1 MANEQAAAGVE
12 KILKA
17 ARSISTR
24 YKTKKLTNIL
34 ATDRTAIDA
43 GLAAIGDTNLSII
56 ITSSRTG
63 ATPLPGAAVT
73 DTLAPNQPTG
83 LSVVE
88 GASTLTWSWDPSF
101 DNYDGTS
108 TASGVKEYDLEL
120 DGSITVVSTAN
131 TSVLPAPTFAVIG
144 SYSPPPSHT
153 QTGDSHQIVSAG
165 TGIDGTADQCAFLY
179 WSVSGDFKL
188 QCRVDSFTGA
198 GGEYAL
204 AGLMVREST
213 AAGSI
218 YTALYQWLSAL
229 SRGVQHKKRTATD
242 GAKTTGTAVSG
253 NGEDRWLQIERSG
266 STFTYRY
273 SIDGGAWT
281 TLATETVTMNS
292 AVLIGTFCSDL
303 QASPVPLTATFLQ
316 TGYTT
321 VSRPSYVQTTTGS
334 HTARVRARDLSASAN
349 VSTWAPS
356 VTGAASDQLL
366 TWNPGHYAMPDH
378 HMYPSKYT
386 LIESDIASLVTP
398 TDKRAKLTGVR
409 LLGTWG
415 MFEPT
420 QGNYDFSKLDYFIA
434 YAKARGLRSI
444 LSINVR
450 RYGGAVPSV
459 PQVDYRDTTLP
470 DYVITN
476 GWAGLNTDD
485 LGGYSARLDITACM
499 TAYLAMI
506 AALGA
511 HLNSEPYFEMF
522 ETGETSAA
530 FATGQGYSSTSWN
543 TQWLRVPAALRAAF
557 PNKPA
562 VIDCNYHN
570 SVTNTNTLVDDCIV
584 QGTGI
589 GGPDTMPQ
597 HAGTTDDHWGFQ
609 ALGGAGDYGGGYD
622 FGTSDRRGSVPAK
635 AGQEVIQDASYTP
648 ASIYTHAY
656 DIYRASHMTWTM
668 HADGATTRYGV
679 PVPAMEWE
687 TGVWPYLRDNSVPMR
702 TAFPTRLTTLG
713 YSASTGAT

>member
-34 ATDRTAIDA
+34 ATDRAAIDA

-88 GASTLTWSWDPSF
+88 GASSLTWSWDPSF

-131 TSVLPAPTFAVIG
+131 TSILPAPTFAVIG

-179 WSVSGDFKL
+179 WSVSGDFKM

-198 GGEYAL
+198 GGEYAP

-321 VSRPSYVQTTTGS
+321 VARPSYVQTTTGS

-356 VTGAASDQLL
+356 VTGEVASGLKK
-366 TWNPGHYAMPDH
+366 WNPGQYIRADAQGYAYQDVQNYATYDKAIPIANIKGCEIPVNWFRTN
-378 HMYPSKYT
+378 PSPGVFDWSYVDAHINCITQNRTNGKRV
-386 LIESDIASLVTP
+386 LLVTQ
-398 TDKRAKLTGVR
+398 
-409 LLGTWG
+409 
-415 MFEPT
+415 F
-420 QGNYDFSKLDYFIA
+420 QNYD
-434 YAKARGLRSI
+434 G
-444 LSINVR
+444 
-450 RYGGAVPSV
+450 
-459 PQVDYRDTTLP
+459 TTLP
-470 DYVITN
+470 STPQSTSGTATVPDFIID
-476 GWAGLNTDD
+476 AGLAANRTGNGIMPKLDVAAGRDYWYAWIQAIGAKYDTD
-485 LGGYSARLDITACM
+485 
-499 TAYLAMI
+499 
-506 AALGA
+506 
-511 HLNSEPYFEMF
+511 PYVELV
-522 ETGETSAA
+522 TVGETSSYYVGQNQTNYANTWIGLPAILAAA
-530 FATGQGYSSTSWN
+530 FTNTWTVLADNGVTSPSTSIA
-543 TQWLRVPAALRAAF
+543 TQAAAVANGVGMGVEDAANFYGIEPA
-557 PNKPA
+557 
-562 VIDCNYHN
+562 
-570 SVTNTNTLVDDCIV
+570 
-584 QGTGI
+584 Q
-589 GGPDTMPQ
+589 
-597 HAGTTDDHWGFQ
+597 
-609 ALGGAGDYGGGYD
+609 YGGWGYYARAGVGVYD
-622 FGTSDRRGSVPAK
+622 DGSGNGSVNYGSTDNRLKGPMRAEQQVVRSTSITLAQVNALMNNHWKNSHSVWVVYFDDNGVSYSPNFYGTS
-635 AGQEVIQDASYTP
+635 TP
-648 ASIYTHAY
+648 ATAY
-656 DIYRASHMTWTM
+656 S
-668 HADGATTRYGV
+668 G
-679 PVPAMEWE
+679 
-687 TGVWPYLRDNSVPMR
+687 DNIITFLTNSANAVTR
-702 TAFPTRLTTLG
+702 TAYP
-713 YSASTGAT
+713 S